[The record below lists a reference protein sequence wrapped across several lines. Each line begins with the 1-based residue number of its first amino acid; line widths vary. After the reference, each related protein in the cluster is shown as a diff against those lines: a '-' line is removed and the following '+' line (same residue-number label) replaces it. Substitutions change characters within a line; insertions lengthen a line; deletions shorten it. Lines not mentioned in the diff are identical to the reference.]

1 MHYKIG
7 DRVVHPAHGVG
18 SIVGLAER
26 GFAGGAERLYYEIAI
41 PGGMVWVP
49 VNGPQ
54 ATRLRPLTDRRDL
67 SRYRKLLKSTPQLLD
82 QDHRKR
88 QTDLSERLRQG
99 SFKVLCEIVRDLT
112 ARGWSKSLNQADS
125 TWLRRARDV
134 LSQEWAAASGISLEE
149 ANQEIEAILD
159 ESREINLA

>member
-1 MHYKIG
+1 MPYKIG

-26 GFAGGAERLYYEIAI
+26 EFGGGTERLYYEIAI

-54 ATRLRPLTDRRDL
+54 ATRLRPLTDRREL
-67 SRYRKLLKSTPQLLD
+67 NRYRKLLLSRPALLD

-88 QTDLSERLRQG
+88 QDELSGRLRDG
-99 SFKVLCEIVRDLT
+99 SFQMLCEIVRDLT
-112 ARGWSKSLNQADS
+112 ARGWQKTLSQADS
-125 TWLRRARDV
+125 TWLHRAREV
-134 LSQEWAAASGISLEE
+134 LCQEWAVVSGVSREE
-149 ANQEIEAILD
+149 ANLELETILN
-159 ESREINLA
+159 ESREKNLG

>member
-1 MHYKIG
+1 MPYKIG

-67 SRYRKLLKSTPQLLD
+67 SRYRKLLQSPPELLD

-88 QTDLSERLRQG
+88 QVDLSERLREG
-99 SFKVLCEIVRDLT
+99 SFRVLCEIVRDLT
-112 ARGWSKSLNQADS
+112 ARGCQKPLNQADS
-125 TWLRRARDV
+125 TWLRRAREV
-134 LSQEWAAASGISLEE
+134 LSQEWAAAEGVSLEE
-149 ANQEIEAILD
+149 ANQELD
-159 ESREINLA
+159 EILKESRKE

>member
-1 MHYKIG
+1 MSYKIG

-26 GFAGGAERLYYEIAI
+26 GFGGGVERLYYEIAI

-54 ATRLRPLTDRRDL
+54 ATRLRPLTDRQEL
-67 SRYRKLLKSTPQLLD
+67 NRYRKLLKSPPELLD

-88 QTDLSERLRQG
+88 QIDLSERLREG

-112 ARGWSKSLNQADS
+112 ARGRQKPLNQADS
-125 TWLRRARDV
+125 TWLRRAREV
-134 LSQEWAAASGISLEE
+134 LCQEWAVVAGVSLED
-149 ANQEIEAILD
+149 ANEELETILH
-159 ESREINLA
+159 ESSELNLK